1 VSGLPRDESGRA
13 GREVSERSR
22 GAERDDV
29 KVVLIDH
36 ETRGVAATTNATA
49 RDRRAR
55 SIATEDATDDVW
67 AN

>member
-1 VSGLPRDESGRA
+1 
-13 GREVSERSR
+13 
-22 GAERDDV
+22 V

-36 ETRGVAATTNATA
+36 ETRGVAATTNAMA